1 VLEFGRELVEE
12 DIDNSNLSSESKFLQ
27 SFVRSSLM
35 TDRFIVIRHTND
47 RSFESGIIE
56 LLIRE
61 DTTVVAADRARSV
74 VSRFSDL
81 LEKAF
86 DRGG

>member
-35 TDRFIVIRHTND
+35 TDRFIVTRHTND

-74 VSRFSDL
+74 VSRFPDL